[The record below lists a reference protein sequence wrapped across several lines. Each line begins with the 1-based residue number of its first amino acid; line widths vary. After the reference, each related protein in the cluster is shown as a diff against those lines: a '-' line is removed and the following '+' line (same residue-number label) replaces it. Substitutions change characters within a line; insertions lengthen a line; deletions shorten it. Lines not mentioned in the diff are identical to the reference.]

1 MYIYKS
7 EFAIAAVIF
16 GVLWKVIPW
25 NPLNL
30 FEGIVAGA
38 SLLVV
43 SFAIVALVEEAA
55 VMIGEVIGHDN
66 AVR

>member
-7 EFAIAAVIF
+7 EFTIAAVIF

-38 SLLVV
+38 ALLVV

-55 VMIGEVIGHDN
+55 VMIGEVVNHDII
-66 AVR
+66 R

>member
-30 FEGIVAGA
+30 FEGIIAGT
-38 SLLVV
+38 SLIVI

-55 VMIGEVIGHDN
+55 VMIGEVIGREN

>member
-30 FEGIVAGA
+30 FEGIVAGTA
-38 SLLVV
+38 LLVV
-43 SFAIVALVEEAA
+43 SFAILALVEKAA
-55 VMIGEVIGHDN
+55 ELIVGGLKDERMGD
-66 AVR
+66 

>member
-7 EFAIAAVIF
+7 EFAITAVIF
-16 GVLWKVIPW
+16 GVLWQIIPW

-30 FEGIVAGA
+30 FEGIVAGV

-55 VMIGEVIGHDN
+55 VMIGEVVNN
-66 AVR
+66 ATIR